1 MHPEDGRVV
10 SNFIMQALGGE
21 PITIYGEGTQTR
33 SFCFVS
39 DLIEGLMRLMGT
51 GDEITGPMNIGNPV
65 EMTIRELAEAV
76 IDLTGSKSK
85 LMFEPLPSDDP
96 VQRKPDIGFARKALD
111 WEPKVEL
118 RDGLVETIAYFDKLR
133 SGLPSG
139 RAAG

>member
-1 MHPEDGRVV
+1 V
-10 SNFIMQALGGE
+10 
-21 PITIYGEGTQTR
+21 
-33 SFCFVS
+33 
-39 DLIEGLMRLMGT
+39 
-51 GDEITGPMNIGNPV
+51 
-65 EMTIRELAEAV
+65 
-76 IDLTGSKSK
+76 
-85 LMFEPLPSDDP
+85 FEPLPSDDP

>member
-1 MHPEDGRVV
+1 
-10 SNFIMQALGGE
+10 
-21 PITIYGEGTQTR
+21 
-33 SFCFVS
+33 
-39 DLIEGLMRLMGT
+39 
-51 GDEITGPMNIGNPV
+51 
-65 EMTIRELAEAV
+65 MTIRELAEAV

-85 LMFEPLPSDDP
+85 LVFEPLPSDDP